1 MRATS
6 GALLVLFVGS
16 FLQPPAFGRSW
27 LIRPD
32 GSGDAPT
39 IQAGIDS
46 ASVGDTVLVACGTY
60 YEHDIVLKS
69 QVHLRSATGY
79 ADCATID
86 AQGNGSVIRSDN
98 LQVGYGLS
106 GFTITGAANSGMF
119 WRGCFGPVMFC
130 NLTGNS
136 GIRGGA
142 ARIEGGLGPQF
153 YCCMFRDN
161 HALGDGGALY
171 TEQGYTFV
179 YRCTFHG
186 NRSGAYGGAIACQS
200 NELDLQMEECTIAL
214 NTAGQGGAGI
224 SCLDASGLTLRNSTL
239 AFGAGGEAV
248 RCASG
253 SGTPLV
259 QCCDVFGNSGGDWTG
274 PLEPLL
280 GQDGNMS
287 EDPLFCDPAAGDF
300 TLQECSPCGPLSSPH
315 PECGLIGAW
324 PIGCGGTPVTRLS
337 WGAVKALFGR

>member
-1 MRATS
+1 MRAS
-6 GALLVLFVGS
+6 SAALAVLFVWS
-16 FLQPPAFGRSW
+16 FFQSPACGRSW

-46 ASVGDTVLVACGTY
+46 ASVEDTVLVACGTY
-60 YEHDIVLKS
+60 YERDIVLKS

-86 AQGNGSVIRSDN
+86 AQGNGSVIRCDN
-98 LQVGYGLS
+98 LEVAYGLS
-106 GFTITGAANSGMF
+106 GFTIARAATSGVF
-119 WRGCFGPVMFC
+119 WRGCTGPVMFC
-130 NLTGNS
+130 NLVGNS
-136 GIRGGA
+136 GIQGGA

-153 YCCMFRDN
+153 YCCVFSHND
-161 HALGDGGALY
+161 AVGDGGGLY
-171 TEQGYTFV
+171 TEQDYLLL

-186 NRSGAYGGAIACQS
+186 NSSGASGGAVACS
-200 NELDLQMEECTIAL
+200 SDELGLQMEECTLAV
-214 NTAGQGGAGI
+214 NAAVQGGAGI
-224 SCLDASGLTLRNSTL
+224 SCLDASGLTLRNSIL

-253 SGTPLV
+253 SGNPVV
-259 QCCDVFGNSGGDWTG
+259 QCCDLFGNSGGDWTG

-287 EDPLFCDPAAGDF
+287 EDPLFCDPATGDF

-324 PIGCGGTPVTRLS
+324 PIGCGGTPVTRIS
-337 WGAVKALFGR
+337 WGGLKALFSR